1 LKFSEIQLLIDKY
14 LSGTATPEERNTV
27 EQWYERV
34 DGAEGNFTE
43 NRLHDL
49 KNDMRD
55 AIFSQLPVQTVTRSL
70 FSYVKWVAAAVL
82 IAGFGV
88 GLYYYKTTPPAQ
100 TETAKIIANDIAP
113 GGNKATLT
121 LSDGT
126 VVALHDAAHGKV
138 ASQGNAVVRKSEDG
152 LVTYNAEKSAA
163 GNTVAYNT
171 ITTPRGGKY
180 SVVLSDGTRVWLNA
194 ATSIKYPAAFSGGER
209 KVELSGEAY
218 FEVAKNAAMPFRVV
232 SNSQVIEVLG
242 THFNINAYP
251 EEGLSSSTLL
261 EGSIK
266 VSSAAQNVTLKPG
279 QQAVTARTSS
289 AEQAIQINDH
299 VNIEEVIAWKN
310 DMFQF
315 EYADIKT
322 VMNQIGR
329 WYDVDIVYEGKIPS
343 DHYKGKVS
351 RDANVSQ
358 VLNIL
363 KASGINFKIEGKKI
377 IVK

>member
-1 LKFSEIQLLIDKY
+1 LKLSEIQLLIDKY
-14 LSGTATPEERNTV
+14 LSGTATPKERNAV
-27 EQWYERV
+27 EQWYESV
-34 DGAEGNFTE
+34 DGAEGSFTE

-55 AIFSQLPVQTVTRSL
+55 AIFSQLPVQPITRSL
-70 FSYVKWVAAAVL
+70 FSYVKWVAAVL
-82 IAGFGV
+82 IAGLGV

-100 TETAKIIANDIAP
+100 TDTAKIIPNDIAP

-126 VVALHDAAHGKV
+126 IVALDDVAHGKV

-152 LVTYNAEKSAA
+152 LITYNAGKPAA

-171 ITTPRGGKY
+171 IATPRGGKY

-194 ATSIKYPAAFSGGER
+194 ATSIKYPAVFSGSER

-218 FEVAKNAAMPFRVV
+218 FEVAKNAALPFRVV

-242 THFNINAYP
+242 THFNINAYS
-251 EEGLSSSTLL
+251 EEGLTSSTLL